1 MPIKPKWPGCGKK
14 ATEFNCN
21 RNAHR
26 QKPEGTMTKLT
37 LPRREFLTIA
47 GAAVAA
53 SALPRGSRAQG
64 AMAPLNFGFQETSWG
79 TIGMIAESEDLFKKA
94 GANVNVL
101 KFDSGK
107 TTRDAMIAG
116 RVDIG
121 VIGAT
126 PFVIGAAKGQ
136 MEAIALALY
145 GAKTLSVVASTKE
158 KINSVKDLKGKKVGS
173 QLGSATDFVFQT
185 KIMPK
190 FGLSKSDVQ
199 IVNVKFNNH
208 LPALVAGSIDAFAGV
223 EPFPSLAEVE
233 KVGKVLVDYTDFDLQ
248 PVILAANK
256 AAVDSKREA
265 VVAFLRGWLA
275 AVKVF
280 NEDHDKSTQIVLTY
294 FKKKGYSVDDKV
306 MKLMLSKIDVNPT
319 FRPELQNY
327 LEAESKVLLSQH
339 KIAAIPDWSKL
350 LNHSLLQAAGAK
362 A

>member
-1 MPIKPKWPGCGKK
+1 
-14 ATEFNCN
+14 
-21 RNAHR
+21 
-26 QKPEGTMTKLT
+26 MTKMT

-53 SALPRGSRAQG
+53 SALPTGLRAQG

-79 TIGMIAESEDLFKKA
+79 TIGMIAEAEDLFKKA
-94 GANVNVL
+94 GANVNIL

-107 TTRDAMIAG
+107 STRDAMIAG

-158 KINSVKDLKGKKVGS
+158 KINSVKDLKGKKIGS

-185 KIMPK
+185 KILPK

-199 IVNVKFNNH
+199 IINVKFNNH

-256 AAVDSKREA
+256 SAVDSKREA

-280 NEDHDKSTQIVLTY
+280 NDNRDKSTQIVLTY

-319 FRPELQNY
+319 FRPELKNY
-327 LEAESKVLLSQH
+327 LEAESKVLLSEH

-350 LNHSLLQAAGAK
+350 LNHGLLQAAGAK